1 MPAKEAGAV
10 VNLHAAEINSG
21 STCRFHQNTCTV
33 LLILSFIS
41 HSLHTLLF
49 LFPFTNCLFCF
60 VLFFYVCYYFL
71 FIYLFLFV
79 MIIIFCFIFL

>member
-1 MPAKEAGAV
+1 MPAEEAGAV

-49 LFPFTNCLFCF
+49 LFPFTNCFFCFVF
-60 VLFFYVCYYFL
+60 VLFFYVCYYFYL
-71 FIYLFLFV
+71 FIYFYLL
-79 MIIIFCFIFL
+79 

>member
-1 MPAKEAGAV
+1 MPTEEAGAV
-10 VNLHAAEINSG
+10 GNLHAAEINSG

-33 LLILSFIS
+33 LLIESFIS

-60 VLFFYVCYYFL
+60 VLFFFMYATIFYL
-71 FIYLFLFV
+71 FIYFYLL
-79 MIIIFCFIFL
+79 